1 MGMRLYVTSING
13 CYKKYAY
20 SILFHPWLNMFQK
33 LACLKLETKP
43 ELLHPKQ
50 FFMGKKTANE
60 YLAESR

>member
-1 MGMRLYVTSING
+1 MVEY
-13 CYKKYAY
+13 
-20 SILFHPWLNMFQK
+20 MFQK

-50 FFMGKKTANE
+50 FFMGKKTVNE